1 MTLSRPASRR
11 RLEAGS
17 GKIRG
22 GTRGR
27 AAYARTC
34 VRAHAASGALAAIPE
49 VRGGSGAAAAGVGVG
64 VALGR
69 VPPPPL
75 PPPPSYPAMT
85 NLISMELKK
94 ASETWPS
101 RCASSSSRAT
111 RLATPR
117 PSTAVPP
124 RSSVS
129 SARARWAAR
138 STSTMP
144 ASTPSSGCEDI
155 LDLLLKQQSTLQ
167 LVLAECERLD
177 VELAFMES
185 YQRSSLRRFLCPK

>member
-144 ASTPSSGCEDI
+144 ASTPSSGF
-155 LDLLLKQQSTLQ
+155 LF
-167 LVLAECERLD
+167 LVLNLAKVRQSDWRCRL
-177 VELAFMES
+177 
-185 YQRSSLRRFLCPK
+185 